1 MTENN
6 ILPETSDQFK
16 GNMNDSRKYINSID
30 SIIGALVTTIKFTSP
45 RNSDVRK
52 CRICFSNE
60 EPLISLCH
68 CRGSVGLVHRKCLEK
83 WLETGKI
90 DTCELCRKNFN
101 IIRIPKNFSDWW
113 KNSENVEEKRNLKVD
128 AFVICILS
136 PMAFLSL
143 ILCLQLITENIQ
155 RKLWVEAAVIS
166 TFCCFLMFAFTF
178 HVVLTVKSHLIIYQ
192 KWKENHWTIK
202 ILDQSISTMESSAS
216 FPDCNRTNS
225 SRLLIANDQQRRAS
239 FDVCLQRNGQFVEN
253 FQVHYI

>member
-113 KNSENVEEKRNLKVD
+113 KNSENVEEKRNLK
-128 AFVICILS
+128 
-136 PMAFLSL
+136 
-143 ILCLQLITENIQ
+143 LITENIQ